1 MNKEK
6 QRRIFVISFVITV
19 GIIFFLLIVLPALM
33 RYFGPTDIAVFHL
46 RFNGKIDNSSF
57 GYILTITKIYPLC
70 GAPEYEE
77 HERRYRLQIEN
88 FEWRIIKL
96 NLSEVLIPS
105 DAIISSGNLT
115 DDPRQDVWFD
125 EFVKNMRIDEG
136 DRIFIVDISHNFTG
150 CYFQLLPKEGTHEE
164 MKEVPLHIK
173 LEG

>member
-1 MNKEK
+1 
-6 QRRIFVISFVITV
+6 
-19 GIIFFLLIVLPALM
+19 
-33 RYFGPTDIAVFHL
+33 
-46 RFNGKIDNSSF
+46 F

-70 GAPEYEE
+70 SVRKYEE
-77 HERRYRLQIEN
+77 LERYRLQIEN

-96 NLSEVLIPS
+96 NLSKVLIPP

-150 CYFQLLPKEGTHEE
+150 CYFQLLPKEGTPDEG
-164 MKEVPLHIK
+164 MGEVPLHIK